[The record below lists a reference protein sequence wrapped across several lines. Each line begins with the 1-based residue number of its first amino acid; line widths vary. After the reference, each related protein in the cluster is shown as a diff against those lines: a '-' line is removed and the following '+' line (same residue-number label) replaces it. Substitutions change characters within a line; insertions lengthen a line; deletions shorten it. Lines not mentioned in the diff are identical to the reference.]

1 MKLLMKFIKEAY
13 ICALNRF
20 VVCRG
25 KPKSIL
31 TDNGTNFV
39 RAFNELYRLLQ
50 ESIDASHFT
59 QEGIEFT
66 FSAPYSPH
74 FNGLAKAAV
83 RSTKHHL
90 KRLLEFAY
98 LTYEEMSN
106 LLRQIE
112 AILNSRP
119 LTPLSNDPLDLS
131 ALTSSHFL
139 IGRPLLSALRPP
151 IADASI
157 TRLGRYKR
165 VELLKQHVWQRLN
178 LEYVSMLQLKHKWT
192 VPSINM
198 RPGALVLIKDKAL
211 PPLLWFLGRLVE
223 IYPGSDGAVAEVKTK
238 KGTLQRGFN
247 NISPLPLS

>member
-1 MKLLMKFIKEAY
+1 
-13 ICALNRF
+13 
-20 VVCRG
+20 
-25 KPKSIL
+25 
-31 TDNGTNFV
+31 
-39 RAFNELYRLLQ
+39 
-50 ESIDASHFT
+50 
-59 QEGIEFT
+59 
-66 FSAPYSPH
+66 
-74 FNGLAKAAV
+74 
-83 RSTKHHL
+83 
-90 KRLLEFAY
+90 
-98 LTYEEMSN
+98 MSN

-119 LTPLSNDPLDLS
+119 LTPLSNDPSDLS

-211 PPLLWFLGRLVE
+211 PPLLWFLGQLVE
-223 IYPGSDGAVAEVKTK
+223 IYPGSDGAVRVAEVKTK

-247 NISPLPLS
+247 NISPLPLSWSQQLQPGQQNTRGPSSQAEGLRGALDAPSAFANSCRQRFTWLRARCNCASLVNLCNNTNSISL